1 MDRNL
6 FTTLSLFALL
16 LALIALIGTIVTP
29 LLPALGWA
37 MIIAVIT
44 FPLFRRLR
52 SALDGRDILSAGC
65 MTALIVVALILPII
79 AVIITLTHEATLAYR
94 FLEPLG
100 AEGIRKLFAP
110 LSSLP
115 LVQNLLKR
123 LQPLFGILPLD
134 LETSLVPAAKQLAG
148 VLLGYSTTVLKNTFT
163 LVFQL
168 FFMTITLFFCY
179 RDGERVLHKI
189 WGLFPAAPKMRE
201 NVEQTVSRVLNA
213 VVFGI
218 FLTCVVQGIL
228 GGLAFWVAGLP
239 SPLLFG
245 ALMVATAIIP
255 VVGTALVWLPGG
267 LYLLAQGE
275 AAAGIGVLIWGML
288 VVGSIDNLI
297 RPLFISG
304 KGQLP
309 ILLVAVGALGGLLAF
324 GLIGIVLGPLALA
337 LPLSLLDSLT
347 TVQET
352 GSPDETSTQ
361 SGRKADLTTQNGS

>member
-6 FTTLSLFALL
+6 FTTLCLFALL
-16 LALIALIGTIVTP
+16 LALIALTGTIVAP

-44 FPLFRRLR
+44 FPLFRHLR
-52 SALDGRDILSAGC
+52 SALDGRDMLSAGC

-115 LVQNLLKR
+115 LVQGLMKR
-123 LQPLFGILPLD
+123 LQPLLANLPLD

-148 VLLGYSTTVLKNTFT
+148 VLLGYSTTVLKNTIA
-163 LVFQL
+163 LLFQL

-179 RDGERVLHKI
+179 RDGERLLQKV
-189 WGLFPAAPKMRE
+189 WGMFPAAPETRE
-201 NVEQTVSRVLNA
+201 LVEQTVSRVLNA

-245 ALMVATAIIP
+245 ALMIATAFIP

-275 AAAGIGVLIWGML
+275 TAAGIGVLIWGAL

-304 KGQLP
+304 KAQLP
-309 ILLVAVGALGGLLAF
+309 ILMIAVGALGGLLAF

-337 LPLSLLDSLT
+337 LPLALLE
-347 TVQET
+347 TVN
-352 GSPDETSTQ
+352 TS
-361 SGRKADLTTQNGS
+361 QNE